1 MLLPESILGVLD
13 YSYILSFWRNH
24 KIHKL
29 NSCLKR
35 TKECVFLRKS
45 TKKNETSWQDIIR
58 SSSSHHSCI
67 YQLCKPGQVIPLSWL
82 YNNQDECV
90 YSHGFSECTTN
101 LYIKNLEC
109 WSRQIP
115 TYAPSKLFQDR
126 NLFIPLVLCLIFLC
140 YPYLI
145 LTSKSARKRV

>member
-24 KIHKL
+24 KTHKL
-29 NSCLKR
+29 NSYLKR

-67 YQLCKPGQVIPLSWL
+67 YQLCNLGKSFPFLGFITIKMNVSTPMDFQSAQLTCTSRTWNVRVGKFLLMLPPSCSKTGIFSFLWF
-82 YNNQDECV
+82 CV
-90 YSHGFSECTTN
+90 
-101 LYIKNLEC
+101 
-109 WSRQIP
+109 
-115 TYAPSKLFQDR
+115 LF
-126 NLFIPLVLCLIFLC
+126 FCATHISF
-140 YPYLI
+140 
-145 LTSKSARKRV
+145 